1 MKTKFFL
8 VLFLSIT
15 PCLSAVAQQATDT
28 LAPTMPGKGN
38 LVVRPILKYYNLKP
52 SEQNLFSG
60 TVLESAVHFDYGL
73 TGATSLM
80 LHVSEERQNEDQEKQ
95 VNGFTDLK
103 MTFKWRFYQDD
114 FGPVDT
120 FRLGFLAGIEMPT
133 GSSEFTSN
141 STVPFVGLSAM
152 YIEGRHGVTSSA
164 VFHAT
169 DGDFDDVPV
178 LAGEKNANHIAF
190 NAAYLYRIK
199 PEAYSQDLVAAWYIG
214 AELIGDWESDDDI
227 EILLAP
233 ILLYEAPSW
242 AFEMTYGIPIYED
255 VNFRPETDYTL
266 SLGLRFLF

>member
-1 MKTKFFL
+1 MKTKLFL
-8 VLFLSIT
+8 ILFLSMT
-15 PCLSAVAQQATDT
+15 PCLSVVAQQATDT

-38 LVVRPILKYYNLKP
+38 LVIRPIFKYYNLKP

-80 LHVSEERQNEDQEKQ
+80 LHVSEERQDEDEEKGL
-95 VNGFTDLK
+95 NGFNDLK

-133 GSSEFTSN
+133 GSSEFTSD
-141 STVPFVGLSAM
+141 STAPFFGLSAM

-169 DGDFDDVPV
+169 DGDFDDDPV
-178 LAGEKNANHIAF
+178 LPGEKNANHVAF

-199 PEAYSQDLVAAWYIG
+199 PEAYGQDLVAAWYIG
-214 AELIGDWESDDDI
+214 AEINGDWESDNDI

>member
-8 VLFLSIT
+8 VLFLSMA
-15 PCLSAVAQQATDT
+15 PCLHAVAQQATDT

-38 LVVRPILKYYNLKP
+38 LVVRPLFNYYKLKP

-73 TGATSLM
+73 TGDTSLM
-80 LHVSEERQNEDQEKQ
+80 FHISEKRQNEDQETR

-103 MTFKWRFYQDD
+103 VTFKWRFYQDD

-120 FRLGFLAGIEMPT
+120 YRLGFLAGLELPT

-141 STVPFVGLSAM
+141 TTVPFFGVSAM
-152 YIEGRHGVTSSA
+152 HVEGRHGVTSSA

-169 DGDFDDVPV
+169 DGDLDDPV
-178 LAGEKNANHIAF
+178 LAGDKNANHIAF

-199 PEAYSQDLVAAWYIG
+199 PEAYGQELVAAWYIG
-214 AELIGDWESDDDI
+214 AEINGDWESDDDM
-227 EILLAP
+227 EMLLAP

-242 AFEMTYGIPIYED
+242 AFEVTYGVPIYED
-255 VNFRPETDYTL
+255 VNYRPETDYTI